1 MAPLEPARADLRD
14 IAAAHLARTLA
25 EDALRDPAPGRGA
38 SLHDLLI
45 HAARAPGA
53 PVSLGAERALRTD
66 PTAAARYRRVLA
78 ALSLGHSPAAL
89 AASTGPTLTRAVGPY
104 RLSLHEDGAGA
115 AAALLI
121 QGPMQPAPPRVI
133 EVHHAGEEARL
144 DLPDPIGARIAILL
158 DPARAD
164 TSALE
169 RLLRRP
175 AAEIFLV

>member
-89 AASTGPTLTRAVGPY
+89 AASTGPTLTREVGPY
-104 RLSLHEDGAGA
+104 RLSLHEDGAGTT
-115 AAALLI
+115 AALLI
-121 QGPMQPAPPRVI
+121 QGPMGPAPRAI
-133 EVHHAGEEARL
+133 EIHHGGEEARL